1 MLQNSRKP
9 FLEPSGMPPTLTNY
23 LKLHLMPTHSN
34 YNSLP
39 RAREGLAPL
48 KNIELAL
55 GMYRIQLIQEGIEW
69 LLIIMGKNYYLLYA
83 INPLLFTFHLLIKMC
98 HVIISSNLTS
108 INFSKSC
115 IFTSCKKKILITY
128 SYPLPCSIYLTLHE
142 KNRFYGSFKS

>member
-48 KNIELAL
+48 RNIELAL
-55 GMYRIQLIQEGIEW
+55 GMYRIQLVQEGIEW

-108 INFSKSC
+108 INFSSPVYLPHV
-115 IFTSCKKKILITY
+115 KKNLD
-128 SYPLPCSIYLTLHE
+128 YL
-142 KNRFYGSFKS
+142 